1 MPEETGATSIT
12 SIASVLGWL
21 VGAAGV
27 AYLLSWLLFW
37 VLQRVGRRSGIVRDI
52 AELTR
57 KPTSAM
63 LMVSA
68 ADGAVQGH
76 IDAAGTWPPWADRL
90 LHIAVIAT
98 ITWLISSLVQVAE
111 RRVIARFGGGHDQVA
126 DADRQ
131 RRRVRTQAM
140 TLRRLAV
147 AIVVALGAAAAIMTF
162 PGFQQ
167 IGTTLFASAGVLSVV
182 AGLAAQTALGS
193 VFAGLQITFSGAIRV
208 GDVVVLEGQWGR
220 IEEITLTYVVLQIWD
235 KRRLVLPTTYFTTT
249 PFENWTRNE
258 TQLLGTVELDV
269 DFTVPVDAMRAE
281 VNRLLADNDLW
292 DRRASAVY
300 VTDAV
305 GGHLRVRITV
315 SAPNSG
321 ALFDLRCAVREGVV
335 DWLQRSV
342 PGALPQRR
350 LQPSFTPGGPGDG
363 SNSGV
368 TATDPRRERD
378 R

>member
-76 IDAAGTWPPWADRL
+76 IDVAGTWPPWADRL

-281 VNRLLADNDLW
+281 VNRLLKDNDLW
-292 DRRASAVY
+292 DRRSSAVY

-305 GGHLRVRITV
+305 GGYLRVRITV
-315 SAPNSG
+315 SASNSG

-350 LQPSFTPGGPGDG
+350 LQPSFASGDHGDG
-363 SNSGV
+363 RITG
-368 TATDPRRERD
+368 
-378 R
+378 